1 MTLLALA
8 LATAGAVV
16 LPGAPMGAAELAPLS
31 TPLSGPPAAVK
42 APTAETE
49 CDAVSSPRRDPAPA
63 ASVTHSARCTAGRH
77 QARRDPMTEL
87 ARPPASVWSSGPL
100 LPRPPPARALA

>member
-1 MTLLALA
+1 MGLLALA

-16 LPGAPMGAAELAPLS
+16 FPGAPFGAAELAPLG
-31 TPLSGPPAAVK
+31 TPLSGPPVAVK

-63 ASVTHSARCTAGRH
+63 VFVTHSARCTAGRD
-77 QARRDPMTEL
+77 QVRRNPTSDL
-87 ARPPASVWSSGPL
+87 ARPPASAPSSSPL